1 MQPPANPKTRRDGW
15 TAERQLRFLDMLART
30 RSVTRAAAAA
40 GLSRKS
46 AYRLRGR
53 ADGALFG
60 AMWDRA
66 MRSPLVAAN
75 VTTQDDNHRRAAREN
90 RQNPPK
96 DTKWKKWKNP
106 PFDWFAAQLRDLRMH
121 DPQAVSSM
129 TLDGPGEAPKFS
141 A

>member
-1 MQPPANPKTRRDGW
+1 MQPQASPKTRRDGW

-40 GLSRKS
+40 GLSPKS
-46 AYRLRGR
+46 AYRLRTR
-53 ADGALFG
+53 ADGALFA

-66 MRSPLVAAN
+66 MHWPLVAAN

-90 RQNPPK
+90 PQNPPK

-106 PFDWFAAQLRDLRMH
+106 RFDWFAALLRDLRMH

-129 TLDGPGEAPKFS
+129 TLDGPREAPKFS

>member
-1 MQPPANPKTRRDGW
+1 MQPQAGPKTRRDGW

-90 RQNPPK
+90 PQTPPK

-106 PFDWFAAQLRDLRMH
+106 RFDWLAAQLRDLRMH